1 MCSNILQ
8 LTEEIK
14 KTPETIINSFNAFN
28 ILDIEITR
36 FSTGSQIESY
46 FGIYCMKKA
55 SCTSEIDAFLKLW
68 LAELIVD
75 YEWYEQIN
83 SVSSHIAKWILD
95 GTFTFSVE
103 EDFEGWAERGVNQRI
118 DGIYQSFLFQ
128 KERSERIGLIELG
141 LFKLDSQM
149 NFQKVN
155 VKLNSKESPLK
166 IDGIIKVV
174 KVSYDAYFKG
184 QALFVETDSDYIL
197 MDPD

>member
-36 FSTGSQIESY
+36 FSTGSQIEPY